1 MAPKGEC
8 GCLYSSQHGVLQHY
22 WVRGGSG
29 CRNRGAAQKVR
40 MRTAHSHEAACIVGG
55 AAPNRRL
62 RDVLAGLLKAGQGRE
77 RDGPAHVQ

>member
-1 MAPKGEC
+1 
-8 GCLYSSQHGVLQHY
+8 
-22 WVRGGSG
+22 
-29 CRNRGAAQKVR
+29 